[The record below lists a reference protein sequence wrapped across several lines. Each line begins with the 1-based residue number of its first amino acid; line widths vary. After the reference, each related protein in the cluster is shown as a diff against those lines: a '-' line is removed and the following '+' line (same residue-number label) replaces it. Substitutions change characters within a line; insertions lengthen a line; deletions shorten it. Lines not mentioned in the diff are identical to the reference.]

1 MYVGA
6 TDPRDPLASPIYAD
20 LKGLPPLY
28 IHAGNCEILLDD
40 ATRLAE
46 RAREDGVAVELD
58 VCDGM
63 FHVYQFF
70 SPMVKESREAI
81 EKLGG
86 FYRDKIAKA
95 E

>member
-1 MYVGA
+1 
-6 TDPRDPLASPIYAD
+6 
-20 LKGLPPLY
+20 
-28 IHAGNCEILLDD
+28 
-40 ATRLAE
+40 LAE